1 MQAEKPWKLVKST
14 NEQEKARAYS
24 VVSLCANISCLL
36 ALLVEPF
43 MPHLAGVMLE
53 QLNAKL
59 EDVNVLGQTKEED
72 RLFRYFCFVFESDSF
87 CHQLCQNTMSDKLGS
102 VAGPVMQALSLLTV
116 SN

>member
-1 MQAEKPWKLVKST
+1 
-14 NEQEKARAYS
+14 

-59 EDVNVLGQTKEED
+59 EDVNVLAQTKEED
-72 RLFRYFCFVFESDSF
+72 RLFR
-87 CHQLCQNTMSDKLGS
+87 
-102 VAGPVMQALSLLTV
+102 
-116 SN
+116 